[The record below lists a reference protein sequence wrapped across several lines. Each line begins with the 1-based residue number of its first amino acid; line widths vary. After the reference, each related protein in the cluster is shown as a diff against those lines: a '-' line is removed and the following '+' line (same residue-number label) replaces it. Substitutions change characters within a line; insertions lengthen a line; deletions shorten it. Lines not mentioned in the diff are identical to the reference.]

1 MIEALFD
8 VLERHQ
14 AGPNEGALALMTSFV
29 QGASRILEL
38 SSIEDAEQNRESLLA
53 MVDHARRVI
62 DADYV
67 GGVPSALVH

>member
-14 AGPNEGALALMTSFV
+14 AGPNEGVLALMTSFI

-38 SSIEDAEQNRESLLA
+38 SSLEDAEHNRESLLA
-53 MVDHARRVI
+53 MLEHARRMI
-62 DADYV
+62 DSDQT
-67 GGVPSALVH
+67 SSLVH